1 MKAFFSV
8 KNYLGAAIVLSA
20 FSAFGVFA
28 QTVVCSNDAIPAGYV
43 KTALTNRPACNSG
56 QGWQIELPYEN
67 QLVCRSSP
75 VPSPYVVVP
84 FGDNNTT
91 ACGEVRL
98 RIGNAR
104 ENLQICAG
112 SPIPSGYV
120 ITNIDSTPRGCLVG
134 QYYIR
139 QATNGILA
147 CGNSPVSPGYVFTW
161 NGQSSVCGNTYGQ
174 RRFEI
179 ARNGMLVCADS
190 SIPDGY
196 VVTQAYDNNGQT
208 CTFGQRYIQ
217 LPTQG
222 IAVCPISPIPA
233 GWRSSGSVSTNS
245 CGNNFPQALILTR
258 N

>member
-1 MKAFFSV
+1 M
-8 KNYLGAAIVLSA
+8 
-20 FSAFGVFA
+20 
-28 QTVVCSNDAIPAGYV
+28 
-43 KTALTNRPACNSG
+43 
-56 QGWQIELPYEN
+56 
-67 QLVCRSSP
+67 
-75 VPSPYVVVP
+75 
-84 FGDNNTT
+84 
-91 ACGEVRL
+91 
-98 RIGNAR
+98 
-104 ENLQICAG
+104 
-112 SPIPSGYV
+112 
-120 ITNIDSTPRGCLVG
+120 
-134 QYYIR
+134 
-139 QATNGILA
+139 
-147 CGNSPVSPGYVFTW
+147 
-161 NGQSSVCGNTYGQ
+161 CGNTYGQ